1 MGYGLPS
8 SPADGLRLRRPAD
21 RTGPRRPTTY
31 GREATPGQPS
41 NRPSGIPH
49 PLPRESVVN
58 KSRSPAAWPPSHIR
72 STSPSP
78 SCDAGRRAASR
89 SKSSR
94 CSTSPTPSQLKPGPA
109 KDAALMEAVERGEA
123 RHQLPVIY
131 PELDR
136 YRDLQRSADR
146 RNVDLPHRYDGPPRT
161 PSSVF
166 FSGNSSQVSAS
177 PSTRLSVSPGPGPYS
192 RDTTPTSISSQSPVL
207 VSSTRFKDHDPPA
220 VDRPP
225 LSRMRAEAKDLGA
238 DPNGLASV
246 RESMNSSSSGS
257 TVRAGDRNPKRE
269 KRSESRLSSLPPSPP
284 GRKSSQKLP
293 KSRFYSSAPREPTST
308 VRSPPRPEPTRPSL
322 SPRTGPPRRPSRDGT
337 QDIPPQ
343 STEPVSVIQS
353 KLSSIPRSF
362 ERQASEPTLF
372 RPRLGSTTSLPQIG
386 RHTSTPQLPGLRSK
400 AESARSAPAEPKKPR
415 PRQSSS
421 PKAAT
426 SFTTRFPFFTRKK
439 AVPEAV
445 ENESSQQKKASRK
458 GPVAGTGHEGY
469 GRIGAARRRSS
480 SSGNSNAGKA
490 AIDAQATRSS
500 PGSRDSFFADRVRPV
515 VIAGGEVV
523 ENRNT
528 PSSPESGKVSPQ
540 RRSSSHSGVSSGRA
554 ALSRKSSRITRWP
567 TIAPSDSH
575 VFSSQES
582 KTGDERALKPSLAF
596 RRSIQR
602 LRSSPDNPIR
612 LPKPI
617 LTDVPVPASPPL
629 TSVDASI
636 TSDESQSHLGHELS
650 RGSNDSCPAASRPQK
665 RGRLPRKWNLFGRSH
680 SRLNMKDDGEEV
692 QAAVVAVD
700 RKRVAYYAMM
710 DSAEHDEG
718 KLGCSSLTP
727 EDKPGDCVW
736 NVSRDQPR
744 VVPGTA
750 SKEMESS
757 TSRPAVSVASGSSRP
772 SRLPQVGRIPK
783 VVPSHQDRACPL
795 AFSRPFRHSGQ
806 ALPSTGSSVYD
817 PESIA
822 TGPTPPRPSTPTPD
836 AALDEPADSDIFHEC
851 VVKLSPEVVRAKR
864 EFLTMSPQQRID
876 EDSSSCGSKGA
887 RPFADATAIIPKP
900 NDPLDEDEIWDE
912 YNDLLDEGA
921 ARRFLT
927 SVVPADEAH
936 RTQLKRSRCSQ
947 DHPTGAADGRRTLTL
962 SNASGHLA
970 SGSVDVTERIR
981 RAFLPHPH
989 SSASTGLVERFENRL
1004 SSASDRTMF
1013 TDCSAISEDESPWAQ
1028 VNLRVGS
1035 MTVSKWLTFGQVLFS
1050 DLRHELDVA
1059 DEEDERVS
1067 ILVVDGLGNDDWSF
1081 YAAETYPAA
1090 SFYNL
1095 SPRAALSAEMRKSP
1109 SSFPLSPA
1117 NHHQVQYMSHLDKF
1131 PFPSQR
1137 FHCVVYRFPVAAPES
1152 HYRNIINE
1160 ARRVLRPG
1168 GFIEL
1173 SVLDADLNS
1182 MGNRARRTVRCLK
1195 ERIHR
1200 ESADVNLSSA
1210 ADLVLRLLGKAGFSN
1225 IRVARVGV
1233 PVASSISSA
1242 DVSTAAAAA
1251 PSLADMMRDNSP
1263 MADESI
1269 TRLVTRVGRWWYTRC
1284 YEQAGGPSEGSIW
1297 MSKELL
1303 SECEELGT
1311 SLKLM
1316 VCCARAPGR
1325 APSL

>member
-1 MGYGLPS
+1 
-8 SPADGLRLRRPAD
+8 
-21 RTGPRRPTTY
+21 
-31 GREATPGQPS
+31 
-41 NRPSGIPH
+41 
-49 PLPRESVVN
+49 
-58 KSRSPAAWPPSHIR
+58 
-72 STSPSP
+72 
-78 SCDAGRRAASR
+78 
-89 SKSSR
+89 
-94 CSTSPTPSQLKPGPA
+94 
-109 KDAALMEAVERGEA
+109 MEAVERGEA

-136 YRDLQRSADR
+136 YRDLQRTADR
-146 RNVDLPHRYDGPPRT
+146 RNADLPHRYDGPPRT

-166 FSGNSSQVSAS
+166 FSGNSSQISAS

-207 VSSTRFKDHDPPA
+207 VSSTRFKDRDPPA

-225 LSRMRAEAKDLGA
+225 LSRMRAETKDLGA

-293 KSRFYSSAPREPTST
+293 KSRFYSSAPREPPSI

-362 ERQASEPTLF
+362 ERQASDPTLSK
-372 RPRLGSTTSLPQIG
+372 PRLGSTTSLPQIG

-400 AESARSAPAEPKKPR
+400 AESARSPPAEPKKPR

-421 PKAAT
+421 PKAGT

-439 AVPEAV
+439 TVPEAV
-445 ENESSQQKKASRK
+445 DDESSQQRKANRK

-490 AIDAQATRSS
+490 AVDTQATRSS

-528 PSSPESGKVSPQ
+528 PSSPESAKASLQ
-540 RRSSSHSGVSSGRA
+540 RRSSSHSAVSSGRA

-567 TIAPSDSH
+567 TIAPADSH
-575 VFSSQES
+575 VWSSHEERSKRADES
-582 KTGDERALKPSLAF
+582 ASKPSLAF

-629 TSVDASI
+629 TSIDASI
-636 TSDESQSHLGHELS
+636 TSDESQLPLGHELS
-650 RGSNDSCPAASRPQK
+650 RGSNDSYPAARRPQK

-736 NVSRDQPR
+736 NVNRDRSR
-744 VVPGTA
+744 VVPTA
-750 SKEMESS
+750 SKETASS
-757 TSRPAVSVASGSSRP
+757 TSRPAVSVASGSGRP

-783 VVPSHQDRACPL
+783 VVPSHQDKACPL
-795 AFSRPFRHSGQ
+795 AFSRPFRYSGQ

-836 AALDEPADSDIFHEC
+836 AALEETADGDVFHEC
-851 VVKLSPEVVRAKR
+851 VVKLSAEVVRAKR
-864 EFLTMSPQQRID
+864 EFLTMSPRQRLD

-887 RPFADATAIIPKP
+887 RLFADATAIIPKP
-900 NDPLDEDEIWDE
+900 DDPLDEDEIWDE

-921 ARRFLT
+921 AQRFLT
-927 SVVPADEAH
+927 SVVPAHEAH
-936 RTQLKRSRCSQ
+936 RTELKRGRCSQ
-947 DHPTGAADGRRTLTL
+947 GPSTDGADDGKTLTL
-962 SNASGHLA
+962 SNHPSVHSTWGR
-970 SGSVDVTERIR
+970 VDVTERIR
-981 RAFLPHPH
+981 RVFLPHPH

-1013 TDCSAISEDESPWAQ
+1013 TDCSAISDDESPWAQ

-1050 DLRHELDVA
+1050 DVRHELDVV
-1059 DEEDERVS
+1059 DEEAERVS

-1095 SPRAALSAEMRKSP
+1095 SPRAALSAEVRKSP

-1117 NHHQVQYMSHLDKF
+1117 NHHQVQYVSHLDKF

-1152 HYRNIINE
+1152 HYGNMINE

-1182 MGNRARRTVRCLK
+1182 MGNRARRAVRCLK
-1195 ERIHR
+1195 ERAHR
-1200 ESADVNLSSA
+1200 ESADVVLSSA

-1233 PVASSISSA
+1233 PVASSISRP
-1242 DVSTAAAAA
+1242 DVGTAAANAAA
-1251 PSLADMMRDNSP
+1251 PSSLADMMRDNSP

-1303 SECEELGT
+1303 SECEELRT

-1325 APSL
+1325 VPGLQGR